1 MTDEQIRNTPFDE
14 LEHGQ
19 RAELRRKLTMGDLR
33 AQASRKDDPLD
44 PDQVSE
50 ELYYRIVT
58 HGMWATGLIAL
69 AVAPRLPGPGSRL
82 LGHELR
88 YHEPV
93 SLGDMVT
100 VRLTVREKRADREV
114 VLDCRCLGEG
124 DRDVVTGTVLVE
136 APAEHISE
144 ASGDLDADQ
153 EGGRRR
159 QMKRLLRMAEGLPA
173 LRTAVV
179 HPVDVYSLS
188 GAVDAYTRGLIEPV
202 LSGPEHRIRKAAD
215 QAGLSLEDLEL
226 IDTEHSHA
234 AAAQAVELAREGDV
248 AALMKGALHT
258 DEFMQSI
265 VARNSGLR
273 TGRRMSHAWVMDV
286 PTYPRPL
293 IITDSAL
300 NIRPDLSTKADI
312 ARNVIE
318 LAQAMGVE
326 RPKVA
331 ILSATEEVN
340 PQLQS
345 TLDAAAL
352 CKMADR
358 GQIKGGELDGPL
370 AFDNAI
376 SEVAARTK
384 GIRSSV
390 AGHPDILLAP
400 DLESA
405 NMLGKQLRYLADAE
419 TAGIVMGAR
428 VPVVL
433 TSRADD
439 RFSRIASCAIAVL
452 MANRERKA

>member
-1 MTDEQIRNTPFDE
+1 MTDEMIRNTPYAK
-14 LEHGQ
+14 LERGQ
-19 RAELRRKLTMGDLR
+19 SVELRRKLTLGDLR
-33 AQASRKDDPLD
+33 AQASRSTDPLD

-50 ELYYRIVT
+50 DLYYRIIT

-69 AVAPRLPGPGSRL
+69 AVATRLPGPGSRL

-88 YHEPV
+88 YHAPV
-93 SLGDMVT
+93 SLGDT
-100 VRLTVREKRADREV
+100 VIVQLTVKEKRRDNQV
-114 VLDCRCLGEG
+114 VLACRCLGEG
-124 DRDVVTGTVLVE
+124 EREVVTGTALVE
-136 APAEHISE
+136 APTESISE
-144 ASGDLDADQ
+144 SVDGLGADE

-159 QMKRLLRMAEGLPA
+159 QMQRLLHMAEGLPA

-179 HPVDVYSLS
+179 HPVDEYSLA
-188 GAVDAYTRGLIEPV
+188 GAVEAGSRGLIEPV
-202 LSGPEHRIRKAAD
+202 LIGPERRIRKAAEE
-215 QAGLSLEDLEL
+215 AGLSLDGLEV

-234 AAAQAVELAREGDV
+234 AAAHATHLAREGEV
-248 AALMKGALHT
+248 KALMKGALHT
-258 DEFMQSI
+258 DEFMASI
-265 VARNSGLR
+265 VARTGGLR

-300 NIRPDLSTKADI
+300 NIRPDLVTKADI
-312 ARNVIE
+312 ARNAIE

-326 RPKVA
+326 CPKVA

-340 PQLQS
+340 PQIQS

-352 CKMADR
+352 CKMAER

-384 GIRSSV
+384 GIRSAV

-405 NMLGKQLRYLADAE
+405 NMLGKQLRYLAGAE

-452 MANRERKA
+452 MAN